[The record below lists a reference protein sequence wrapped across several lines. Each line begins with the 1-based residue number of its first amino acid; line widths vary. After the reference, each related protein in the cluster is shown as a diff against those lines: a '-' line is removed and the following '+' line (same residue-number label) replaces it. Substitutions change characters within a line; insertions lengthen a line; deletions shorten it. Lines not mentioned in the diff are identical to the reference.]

1 MQVPS
6 WVQTVGTPRGL
17 PPSEPAGTAAAA
29 GDRRSLLYAGS
40 AATALQT
47 ASVPWDQRS
56 WLHFNSDLAGGS
68 AREADLHRSLVP
80 CSLCAKGQLCAL
92 LSPLAGLLLYKG
104 SRCCLFGFF
113 LTAFDPPQAL
123 GALVSVGAQIQAWL
137 ALLQVSHGS
146 SGCRVPGAAL
156 TALHRGQ
163 RVSSAPWQRQGRS
176 SSCAEVC
183 LPPHHSFLNL
193 FLR

>member
-1 MQVPS
+1 MQEV
-6 WVQTVGTPRGL
+6 L
-17 PPSEPAGTAAAA
+17 P
-29 GDRRSLLYAGS
+29 
-40 AATALQT
+40 
-47 ASVPWDQRS
+47 
-56 WLHFNSDLAGGS
+56 
-68 AREADLHRSLVP
+68 
-80 CSLCAKGQLCAL
+80 QLCRQQACLGIRDPGCILILIWQGDL
-92 LSPLAGLLLYKG
+92 LGRPICTDPSSLAPCVQRDNFVPYFLLWLACFFTKG
-104 SRCCLFGFF
+104 ADAVCLF

-163 RVSSAPWQRQGRS
+163 RASSAPWQRQGRS